1 MATQR
6 TTQTAA
12 HDLVIRDGLVV
23 DGTGAPA
30 RRADVAVRD
39 RRLSEIGAVTG
50 RGAREVSAAGLVV
63 APGFIDP
70 HTHYDAQITWDSLA
84 SCSSWHGVTTVVM
97 GNCGFT
103 LAPCRAE
110 DRLTLMRMLTY
121 VEGMPLEA
129 LTQGIRWEW
138 ETFAQY
144 LDGIERIGPWTNV
157 GCFIGHS
164 AIRQY
169 VMGDA
174 AWEREATADEIAG
187 MGRHV
192 TEAMALGAVGLS
204 STTNKNHVGDRG
216 RPVPSRLAHEDEL
229 TTLVRT
235 MGASGRGI
243 LELTIGG
250 TRPDRLAEVDRFA
263 ELARAADR
271 PVTLVSLRYNPS
283 HPEEHRAILARIEA
297 LARDGVEIFPQ
308 VTTSPLTATFDL
320 ASAFVFFRFPVW
332 TRVLDAPVSSWR
344 ALFRDAGFREEFRAS
359 VGRTPLFRGDTAPL
373 RVHAVG
379 ADAFKPFVGRALTD
393 VAARR
398 GQDVIDAFFD
408 LALEDDLQTQFTVA
422 VMNTDAASVAEIFTH
437 PRSLIGLSDA
447 GAHLTLFCEA
457 GQTSR
462 LLGHWVRERRALSLE
477 EGVRRIT
484 AMPADLFG
492 LRDRGRLQ
500 PGLAADI
507 TVFDPG
513 TIADHEPELVHDLP
527 GGGPRLVQR
536 ASGIEWSF
544 VNGQAVIQDGRLP
557 EPSGTRGPGRLLR
570 AS

>member
-1 MATQR
+1 M
-6 TTQTAA
+6 TTSAPA
-12 HDLVIRDGLVV
+12 HDLVIRNGLII

-30 RRADVAVRD
+30 RRGDVAVQGD
-39 RRLSEIGAVTG
+39 RLAAVGAVSG
-50 RGAREVSAAGLVV
+50 RGVREIEAAGLVV

-70 HTHYDAQITWDSLA
+70 HTHYDAQLTWDPFA

-103 LAPCRAE
+103 LAPCREA

-129 LTQGIRWEW
+129 LTRGVRWGW
-138 ETFAQY
+138 ETFGQY
-144 LDGIERIGPWTNV
+144 LEGVDRLGPWTNV

-174 AWEREATADEIAG
+174 AWEREASADEVAR
-187 MGRHV
+187 MGELV

-229 TTLVRT
+229 TSLVRT

-250 TRPDRLAEVDRFA
+250 TRPDRVAEVDRFA
-263 ELARAADR
+263 ELARAANR
-271 PVTLVSLRYNPS
+271 PVTLVSLRHNPS

-297 LARDGVEIFPQ
+297 LGREGVEIYPQ

-332 TRVLDAPVSSWR
+332 QRVLDAPVGQWR
-344 ALFRDAGFREEFRAS
+344 DLFRDARFRAEFRDS

-373 RVHAVG
+373 RVQQVG
-379 ADAFKPFVGRALTD
+379 AERFKALVGLPVGE

-422 VMNTDAASVAEIFTH
+422 IMNTDAASVAEIFTH

-462 LLGHWVRERRALSLE
+462 LLGHWVRDRRALSLE
-477 EGVRRIT
+477 EGVRRVT
-484 AMPADLFG
+484 SMPADLFG
-492 LRDRGRLQ
+492 LRDRGRLA
-500 PGLAADI
+500 PGLAADV
-507 TVFDPG
+507 TVFDPR

-536 ASGIEWSF
+536 ASGIAWSF
-544 VNGQAVIQDGRLP
+544 VNGRPVIEEGRMP
-557 EPSGTRGPGRLLR
+557 DRPDPSRGRGPGRVLR
-570 AS
+570 AT

>member
-39 RRLSEIGAVTG
+39 GRLSEIGAVTG

-187 MGRHV
+187 MGRLV

-477 EGVRRIT
+477 DGVRRIT

>member
-1 MATQR
+1 M
-6 TTQTAA
+6 TTSAPT
-12 HDLVIRDGLVV
+12 HDLVIRNGLIV

-30 RRADVAVRD
+30 RRGDVAIQGD
-39 RRLSEIGAVTG
+39 RLAEVGAVTG
-50 RGAREVSAAGLVV
+50 RAKREIEADGLVIS
-63 APGFIDP
+63 PGFIDP
-70 HTHYDAQITWDSLA
+70 HTHYDAQLTWDPFA

-103 LAPCRAE
+103 LAPCREA

-129 LTQGIRWEW
+129 LTRGVRWGW
-138 ETFAQY
+138 ETFGQY
-144 LDGIERIGPWTNV
+144 LEGVDRLGPWTNV

-164 AIRQY
+164 AVRQY

-174 AWEREATADEIAG
+174 AWEREATAGEIVR
-187 MGRHV
+187 MGELV

-229 TTLVRT
+229 TSLVRT
-235 MGASGRGI
+235 MGDSGRGI

-250 TRPDRLAEVDRFA
+250 TRPDRVAEVDRFA
-263 ELARAADR
+263 ELARAARR
-271 PVTLVSLRYNPS
+271 PVTLVSLRHNPS

-297 LARDGVEIFPQ
+297 LGREGVDIYPQ

-320 ASAFVFFRFPVW
+320 SGAFVFFRFPVW
-332 TRVLDAPVSSWR
+332 QRVLDAPVGQWR
-344 ALFRDAGFREEFRAS
+344 TIFRDADFRSQFRDS

-373 RVHAVG
+373 RVQRVG
-379 ADAFKPFVGRALTD
+379 ADRFKALVGLPLGE

-422 VMNTDAASVAEIFTH
+422 IMNTDAASVAEIFTH

-462 LLGHWVRERRALSLE
+462 LLGHWVRDRRALSLE
-477 EGVRRIT
+477 EGVRRVT
-484 AMPADLFG
+484 SMPADLFG
-492 LRDRGRLQ
+492 LRDRGRLA
-500 PGLAADI
+500 PGLAADV
-507 TVFDPG
+507 TVFDPR

-536 ASGIEWSF
+536 ASGIAWSF
-544 VNGQAVIQDGRLP
+544 VNGRPVIEEGRMPDRPDG
-557 EPSGTRGPGRLLR
+557 RGPGRVLR

>member
-1 MATQR
+1 M
-6 TTQTAA
+6 TTSAPT
-12 HDLVIRDGLVV
+12 HDLVIRNGLIV

-30 RRADVAVRD
+30 RRGDVAVQGD
-39 RRLSEIGAVTG
+39 RLAAVGAVSG
-50 RGAREVSAAGLVV
+50 RARREIEADGLVI

-70 HTHYDAQITWDSLA
+70 HTHYDAQLTWDPFA

-103 LAPCRAE
+103 LAPCREA

-129 LTQGIRWEW
+129 LTRGVRWGW
-138 ETFAQY
+138 ETFGQY
-144 LDGIERIGPWTNV
+144 LEGVDRLGPWTNV

-164 AIRQY
+164 AVRQY

-174 AWEREATADEIAG
+174 AWEREATGDEIAR
-187 MGRHV
+187 MGALV
-192 TEAMALGAVGLS
+192 TDAMALGAVGLS
-204 STTNKNHVGDRG
+204 STANKNHVGDRG

-229 TTLVRT
+229 TRLVRT

-263 ELARAADR
+263 ELARAAGR
-271 PVTLVSLRYNPS
+271 PVTLVSLRHNPS

-297 LARDGVEIFPQ
+297 LGREGFEIYPQ

-332 TRVLDAPVSSWR
+332 QRVLDAPVGQWR
-344 ALFRDAGFREEFRAS
+344 TLFRDAAFRSQFRDS
-359 VGRTPLFRGDTAPL
+359 VGRTPLFQGDTAPL
-373 RVHAVG
+373 RVHTVG
-379 ADAFKPFVGRALTD
+379 ADRFKALVGFPVSE

-398 GQDVIDAFFD
+398 GQDVIDTFFD

-422 VMNTDAASVAEIFTH
+422 IMNTDAASVAEIFTH
-437 PRSLIGLSDA
+437 PRALIGLSDA

-462 LLGHWVRERRALSLE
+462 LLGHWVRDRRALSLE
-477 EGVRRIT
+477 DGVRRVT
-484 AMPADLFG
+484 SMPAELFG
-492 LRDRGRLQ
+492 LRDRGRLA
-500 PGLAADI
+500 PGLAADV
-507 TVFDPG
+507 TVFDPR

-536 ASGIEWSF
+536 ASGIVWSF
-544 VNGQAVIQDGRLP
+544 VNGRPVIQEGRMPDRPDG
-557 EPSGTRGPGRLLR
+557 RGPGRVLR
-570 AS
+570 AA

>member
-1 MATQR
+1 MTS
-6 TTQTAA
+6 
-12 HDLVIRDGLVV
+12 HDLVIRGGLIV
-23 DGTGAPA
+23 DGTGAPG
-30 RRADVAVRD
+30 RRGDVAVSD
-39 RRLSEIGAVTG
+39 GRLAQVGTVTG
-50 RGAREVSAAGLVV
+50 RGAREVDAAGLVV

-70 HTHYDAQITWDSLA
+70 HTHYDAQITWDPLA

-103 LAPCRAE
+103 LAPCREA
-110 DRLTLMRMLTY
+110 DRETLMRMLTY

-129 LTQGIRWEW
+129 LTRGIRWDW

-144 LDGIERIGPWTNV
+144 LDGLEQIGPWTNV

-169 VMGDA
+169 VMGNE
-174 AWEREATADEIAG
+174 AWEREATDDEITR
-187 MGRHV
+187 MGRLV

-216 RPVPSRLAHEDEL
+216 RPVPSRLAHDDEL
-229 TTLVRT
+229 TRLVRV

-250 TRPDRLAEVDRFA
+250 TRPDRLAEIDRFA
-263 ELARAADR
+263 ELARAANR
-271 PVTLVSLRYNPS
+271 PVTLVSLRHNPS
-283 HPEEHRAILARIEA
+283 RPEEHRAILARIEG
-297 LARDGVEIFPQ
+297 LARDGVAIYPQ

-320 ASAFVFFRFPVW
+320 SGAFVFFRFPVW
-332 TRVLDAPVSSWR
+332 KRVLDAPVTGWR

-359 VGRTPLFRGDTAPL
+359 VGRTPLFEGDTAPL

-379 ADAFKPFVGRALTD
+379 AERFKALVGLPLSA

-398 GQDVIDAFFD
+398 GQDAIDAFFD

-437 PRSLIGLSDA
+437 ERSLIGLSDA

-462 LLGHWVRERRALSLE
+462 LLGHWVRERGALSLE
-477 EGVRRIT
+477 DGVRRIT
-484 AMPADLFG
+484 SMPAALFG
-492 LRDRGRLQ
+492 LRDRGRLAA
-500 PGLAADI
+500 GLAADI
-507 TVFDPG
+507 TIFDPR

-536 ASGIEWSF
+536 ASGIVWSF
-544 VNGQAVIQDGRLP
+544 VNGRPVIEAGRVP
-557 EPSGTRGPGRLLR
+557 EAPTGRGPGRVLR
-570 AS
+570 AA

>member
-1 MATQR
+1 MTTRTAT
-6 TTQTAA
+6 
-12 HDLVIRDGLVV
+12 HDLVIRGGLVV

-30 RRADVAVRD
+30 RRGDVAVRD
-39 RRLSEIGAVTG
+39 GRLSEVGAVTG
-50 RGAREVSAAGLVV
+50 RGKREIDAAGLAV

-70 HTHYDAQITWDSLA
+70 HTHYDAQITWDPLA

-103 LAPCRAE
+103 LAPCREA
-110 DRLTLMRMLTY
+110 DRETLMRMLTY

-129 LTQGIRWEW
+129 LTRGIRWGW

-144 LDGIERIGPWTNV
+144 LDGLERLGPWTNV

-169 VMGDA
+169 VMGDE
-174 AWEREATADEIAG
+174 AWEREATTDEITR
-187 MGRHV
+187 MGHLV

-229 TTLVRT
+229 TSLVRV

-263 ELARAADR
+263 ELAKASNR
-271 PVTLVSLRYNPS
+271 PVTLVSLRHNPS
-283 HPEEHRAILARIEA
+283 QPEEHRAILARIEA
-297 LARDGVEIFPQ
+297 LARDGVAIFPQ

-320 ASAFVFFRFPVW
+320 SGAFVFFRFPVW
-332 TRVLDAPVSSWR
+332 KRVLDAPVSGWR
-344 ALFRDAGFREEFRAS
+344 ALFRAAGFREEFRTS
-359 VGRTPLFRGDTAPL
+359 VGRTPLFQGDTAPL
-373 RVHAVG
+373 RVHEVG
-379 ADAFKPFVGRALTD
+379 GAAFKPFVGLALTE
-393 VAARR
+393 VAGRR

-408 LALEDDLQTQFTVA
+408 LALEDDLQTRFTVA

-462 LLGHWVRERRALSLE
+462 LLGHWVRERGALSLE

-484 AMPADLFG
+484 SMPAEIFG
-492 LRDRGRLQ
+492 LRDRGRLRA
-500 PGLAADI
+500 GLAADI
-507 TVFDPG
+507 TVFDPR

-536 ASGIEWSF
+536 ASGIAWSF
-544 VNGQAVIQDGRLP
+544 VNGHPVIAEGRVP
-557 EPSGTRGPGRLLR
+557 EAPPGRGPGRVLR
-570 AS
+570 AT